1 MADVTISTLTPGTPS
16 STAAIPFSDGGITKK
31 VAPELLLANAGNVG
45 IGTASPTQKL
55 DVAGVITSDYLTVR
69 QQNSLGEGG
78 EIQLQGSNGNG
89 SIQIDNLNGY
99 CRIHTLAAGKQ
110 LQVLGGGIYAEGPI
124 TATKLNVPGTVL
136 QVVFNTAST
145 EVGHGSTAYN
155 NVISNSITT
164 KGTNSKILVTINQ
177 HVFTDQDTGY
187 GFRIV
192 RDSSVIYTAVNA
204 GAAGLTRV
212 GGSMNTQIFNFVTFQ
227 YLDTGA
233 TVQNQTYTY
242 YGQGCRNEGS
252 RGCASNPGSN
262 RTSTIT
268 LMEIAG

>member
-1 MADVTISTLTPGTPS
+1 MADVTIDALPVGSPS
-16 STAAIPFSDGGITKK
+16 STASIPFSDGGVTKK
-31 VAPELLLANAGNVG
+31 VNPTNILVNAGNVG
-45 IGTASPTQKL
+45 IGTAIPTAKL
-55 DVAGVITSDYLTVR
+55 DVAGTITSDYLTVR
-69 QQNSLGEGG
+69 KQNDVGEGG
-78 EIQLQGSNGNG
+78 EIQLQGSGG
-89 SIQIDNLNGY
+89 FGGFQIDNLAGN

-124 TATKLNVPGTVL
+124 TATRLNVPGTVL

-145 EVGHGSTAYN
+145 AVGHDSNYA

-164 KGTNSKILVTINQ
+164 KGANSKILVTINQ

-192 RDSSVIYTAVNA
+192 RDASVIYTAVNA
-204 GAAGLTRV
+204 GAAGLSRV
-212 GGSMNTQIFNFVTFQ
+212 GGSLNTQIYNFVTFQ
-227 YLDTGA
+227 WLDSGA
-233 TVQNQTYTY
+233 TAQNQTYTY
-242 YGQGCRNEGS
+242 YGQGCRNEGA
-252 RGCASNPGSN
+252 RGCTSNPGSN

>member
-1 MADVTISTLTPGTPS
+1 MADVTIDALTSGTPS
-16 STAAIPFSDGGITKK
+16 STASIPFSDGNITKK
-31 VAPELLLANAGNVG
+31 VAPGLLLADAGNVG

-55 DVAGVITSDYLTVR
+55 DVAGVIASDYLTVR
-69 QQNSLGEGG
+69 QQNNAGEGG
-78 EIQLQGSNGNG
+78 EIQLQGSSGNG
-89 SIQIDNLNGY
+89 SIQIDNYNGN
-99 CRIHTLAAGKQ
+99 CRIFSLAAGKQ
-110 LQVLGGGIYAEGPI
+110 FQVLGGGIYAEGPI

-145 EVGHGSTAYN
+145 AVGHDSNYA

-164 KGTNSKILVTINQ
+164 KGVNSKILVTINQ

-212 GGSMNTQIFNFVTFQ
+212 GGSVNTQIYNFVTFQ
-227 YLDTGA
+227 WLDTGA
-233 TVQNQTYTY
+233 TTQNQTYTY

-252 RGCASNPGSN
+252 RGCTSNPGSN

>member
-1 MADVTISTLTPGTPS
+1 MTIDALTPGTPS
-16 STAAIPFSDGGITKK
+16 STASIPFSDAGVTKK
-31 VAPELLLANAGNVG
+31 VAPGLLLANAGNVG

-55 DVAGVITSDYLTVR
+55 DVNGAIASDYLTVR
-69 QQNSLGEGG
+69 QQNNLGEGG
-78 EIQLQGSNGNG
+78 EIQLQGSPGYG
-89 SIQIDNLNGY
+89 SIQIDNFYGN
-99 CRIHTLAAGKQ
+99 CRVFSLGTGKQ

-124 TATKLNVPGTVL
+124 TATRLNVAGTVL

-164 KGTNSKILVTINQ
+164 KGVNSKILVTINQ
-177 HVFTDQDTGY
+177 HIFTDQDTGY

-192 RDSSVIYTAVNA
+192 RDASVVYTAVNA
-204 GAAGLTRV
+204 GANGFGV
-212 GGSMNTQIFNFVTFQ
+212 GGSVNTQIYNFVTFQ
-227 YLDTGA
+227 WLDSGA
-233 TVQNQTYTY
+233 TTQNQTYTY
-242 YGQGCRNEGS
+242 YGQGCRNNGS
-252 RGCASNPGSN
+252 RGCTSNPGSN

>member
-1 MADVTISTLTPGTPS
+1 VADVTISALTPGTPS
-16 STAAIPFSDGGITKK
+16 STASIPFTDGNITKK
-31 VAPELLLANAGNVG
+31 VAPGLLLADAGNVG
-45 IGTASPTQKL
+45 IGTVSPTQKL
-55 DVAGVITSDYLTVR
+55 DVVGAIASDYLTVR
-69 QQNSLGEGG
+69 QQNNLGEGG
-78 EIQLQGSNGNG
+78 EIQLQGSPGYGN
-89 SIQIDNLNGY
+89 IQIDNFYGN
-99 CRIHTLAAGKQ
+99 CRVFSLGTGKQ

-124 TATKLNVPGTVL
+124 TATRLNVPGTVL

-145 EVGHGSTAYN
+145 AVGHDSNYA

-164 KGTNSKILVTINQ
+164 KGVSSKILVTINQ

-204 GAAGLTRV
+204 GAAGLSRV
-212 GGSMNTQIFNFVTFQ
+212 GGSTNTQIYNFVTFQ

-233 TVQNQTYTY
+233 TAQNQTYTY

-252 RGCASNPGSN
+252 RGCTSNPGSN